1 MKSAWRKRHDAFNED
16 LPPLVDGWIERR
28 SCRLSLDVDGKV
40 KSGER
45 EYNLFVQMRLGQN
58 EAPAL

>member
-1 MKSAWRKRHDAFNED
+1 MKIYLCWWME
-16 LPPLVDGWIERR
+16 R